1 MGEPQRALA
10 DALRL
15 RHGSMQGRSP
25 SQEARGSAPP
35 GQEAAKTR
43 RRSRKHRPTISI
55 VVPTKN
61 EAGNVAQLLTE
72 LDAVLPD
79 EAVEIIFVDDSTDD
93 TPEVIEAEARRCRRP
108 VTLIHRPDGERQ
120 GGLGG
125 AVVAGIEAS
134 RAPWVCVMDGDLQ
147 HPPAVIE
154 ELFEAANQRDLEL
167 VVASRYLPGEQA
179 TGLGA
184 RRAAVSRASSEAAHL
199 LFPWALRG
207 VTDPMTGFF
216 LVKREALELDQL
228 QPHGFK
234 ILLEILVRSPR
245 LRIGE
250 VPFEFGERHAG
261 ESKASLREG
270 LTYLGHLA
278 NLRLGTGVIR
288 LARFGLVGASGLVVN
303 LLAFIALID
312 LAGLHYVPAAVLAT
326 QTSTLWNFLLTERW
340 VFTDRDARHSRGARA
355 VLFFAMNNIALML
368 RVPVLVALVSGLGL
382 NEAVAN
388 LLTLVGLTL
397 VRFAISDTW
406 IWGERAHA
414 PRRLYRYLIHG
425 VVSVESPVRLREL
438 ERFRV
443 ARLERRPTVRVHL
456 GRLSRAQSEMVTSL
470 SFMSRHIRYDEGMG
484 RLGFGIEL
492 AVGKSIEILASPLLR
507 FSPHVLY
514 TNAVEPVLR
523 WTFVKKGYALAHGAC
538 IAHDGQAY
546 LVTAATDTGKTTT
559 VLKTLYDY
567 PCGFVSDDLTLVA
580 PDGQVLTYP
589 KPLTISRHTMHAV
602 KAPLRAGERLALLF
616 QSRLHSRSG
625 RQFALMLA
633 RTGLPVATINGFVQL
648 LVPPPKY
655 DVARLVPGVEMTREA
670 RLAGLVVIER
680 GGLGSD
686 PLEPAEAVETLVRNT
701 DDAYGFPPYPFLA
714 SFLHRSNG
722 KDLRAEERRILA
734 AALSG
739 VPAVVLRS
747 ETMDWC
753 DRLAALVMDARARV
767 PALAAQGDPPPLEA
781 AAPILR

>member
-1 MGEPQRALA
+1 MGGESTAAPVGKLGRGIHST
-10 DALRL
+10 R
-15 RHGSMQGRSP
+15 GRSA
-25 SQEARGSAPP
+25 QGARASAPP
-35 GQEAAKTR
+35 EDSARPPKRPPR
-43 RRSRKHRPTISI
+43 RRPALSV

-61 EAGNVAQLLTE
+61 EAGNIARLLAE
-72 LDAVLPD
+72 LEAVLPD
-79 EAVEIIFVDDSTDD
+79 EPVEVVFVDDSTDE
-93 TPEVIEAEARRCRRP
+93 TPAAIETEARRCRRH
-108 VTLIHRPDGERQ
+108 VTLVHRPPGERE

-125 AVVAGIEAS
+125 AVVAGIRAS
-134 RAPWVCVMDGDLQ
+134 RAPWICVMDGDLQ
-147 HPPAVIE
+147 HPPAVIG
-154 ELFEAANQRDLEL
+154 ELVEAARERDLDL
-167 VVASRYLPGEQA
+167 VVASRYCKGGESTA
-179 TGLGA
+179 L
-184 RRAAVSRASSEAAHL
+184 AAGRVAASKAASGAAHL
-199 LFPWALRG
+199 LFPWALRN
-207 VTDPMTGFF
+207 VSDPMTGFF
-216 LVKREALELDQL
+216 LVRRDALDLDLL
-228 QPHGFK
+228 QPRGFK
-234 ILLEILVRSPR
+234 ILLEILVRTPG
-245 LRIGE
+245 LRVGE
-250 VPFEFGERHAG
+250 VPFSFGTRHAG

-270 LTYLGHLA
+270 LTYFGRLA
-278 NLRLGTGVIR
+278 TLRLGSGVMR

-303 LLAFIALID
+303 LLAFLAFAE
-312 LAGLHYVPAAVLAT
+312 LAGFHYVLAAILAT

-355 VLFFAMNNIALML
+355 VLFFAMNNIALAL
-368 RVPVLVALVSGLGL
+368 RVPALVVLVAGLGL
-382 NEAVAN
+382 NEALAN

-406 IWGERAHA
+406 IWGEHPAS
-414 PRRLYRYLIHG
+414 PRRVYRYLIHG

-443 ARLERRPTVRVHL
+443 AQLGRRPTIRVQL
-456 GRLSRAQSEMVTSL
+456 GRLTRAQSEMVSSL

-484 RLGFGIEL
+484 RLGFGIEI

-507 FSPHVLY
+507 YSPHVLY

-538 IAHDGQAY
+538 IAHDGRAY

-567 PCGFVSDDLTLVA
+567 PCEFISDDLTLVG

-589 KPLTISRHTMHAV
+589 KPLTISRHTVHAV
-602 KAPLRAGERLALLF
+602 KAPLRAGERLALCL

-655 DVARLVPGVEMTREA
+655 DVTRLVPGVELTREA

-680 GGLGSD
+680 GGVGST
-686 PLEPAEAVETLVRNT
+686 PLETSEAVEILVRNT
-701 DDAYGFPPYPFLA
+701 DDAYGFPPYPFIEQ
-714 SFLHRSNG
+714 FLNRPRG
-722 KDLRAEERRILA
+722 RDLRDEERRILA
-734 AALSG
+734 DALAG

-753 DRLAALVMDARARV
+753 ERLAALVIDARARV
-767 PALAAQGDPPPLEA
+767 PAIAPVAEPAPLEA
-781 AAPILR
+781 AAPVFR